1 MRVTLHHAASPWRRA
16 LAAASATV
24 AALAISTAGSG
35 LASAEDAPQV
45 PVVTAAGAEAVSDQ
59 YIVVMR
65 PGANANANRIAAADD
80 ARRNGAKS

>member
-1 MRVTLHHAASPWRRA
+1 MRVTLRHAASPWRRA

-45 PVVTAAGAEAVSDQ
+45 PVVAAAGAEAVSDQ

-80 ARRNGAKS
+80 ARRNGTKS

>member
-1 MRVTLHHAASPWRRA
+1 
-16 LAAASATV
+16 V
-24 AALAISTAGSG
+24 A
-35 LASAEDAPQV
+35 
-45 PVVTAAGAEAVSDQ
+45 AAGAEAVSDQ